1 MASDYTTIAVAGQE
15 VRLSNP
21 AKVFFP
27 DRGTTKLELVEYYLA
42 VADAVLAHLRGR
54 PTTLKRYVDG
64 AAAKP
69 FFQKHIPDSAPDWLH
84 TVDVRFPSGRP
95 GRLLVADD
103 AAHLVWG
110 VNLGV
115 IDWNPWPATVA
126 DLYRPDELRIDLDP
140 NDGADFATV
149 RQTALV
155 VREVLAD
162 HGLSGFPKTS
172 GSRGIHINVPI
183 APDQDAIGVR
193 RAAVAL
199 AREVERRAPEIA
211 TAAWWKEERGP
222 RVFIDYNQNAPDRTV
237 ASAYSVRATPDA
249 RVSTPLDWDEVPAVD
264 PADFTLDTV
273 AARLAGVGDPAAT
286 MHARGGS
293 LDALLALAQRDED
306 AGLPDAPWPPNFPK
320 MAGEAPRVA
329 PSRARKRSPAATPG
343 GEPEAGGE

>member
-1 MASDYTTIAVAGQE
+1 MASDHTTIQAAGRE

-27 DRGTTKLELVEYYLA
+27 ERGTTKLDLVEYYLS
-42 VADAVLAHLRGR
+42 VADAVLAQLTDR

-84 TVDVRFPSGRP
+84 TVSVRFPSGRP

-110 VNLGV
+110 VNLGA
-115 IDWNPWPATVA
+115 IDWNPWPSVVD

-155 VREVLAD
+155 VRATLAD
-162 HGLSGFPKTS
+162 HGLTGFPKTS

-183 APDQDAIGVR
+183 TPEQDAIGVR

-211 TAAWWKEERGP
+211 TAAWWKEERGA

-249 RVSTPLDWDEVPAVD
+249 RVSTPLAWDEV
-264 PADFTLDTV
+264 ADVEPEAFTMDTV
-273 AARLAGVGDPAAT
+273 ADRIRERGDPAAG
-286 MHARGGS
+286 MAAHAGTLAS
-293 LDALLALAQRDED
+293 LLAQAQRDAD

-320 MAGEAPRVA
+320 MPGEAKRVA
-329 PSRARKRSPAATPG
+329 PSRARRATTTDPK
-343 GEPEAGGE
+343 EDPE